1 MTAQASTEPNEPT
14 QAAPR
19 PGGRRW
25 IAAGAGVVVIAV
37 GMGFWRSRAS
47 SHAGA
52 APASSAE
59 ARIVPVSTASVEKRD
74 VPVYLEGLGN
84 ALPLATVTVKSQV
97 DGRLDK
103 VVFQEGQDV
112 HKGDLLAQVDP
123 RPFAIQLHTAEA
135 AMLRDS
141 AQLRNVKLN
150 LSRFHELKERNLI
163 AEQQV
168 DDQQALADQ

>member
-1 MTAQASTEPNEPT
+1 MPARASTEPNEPT
-14 QAAPR
+14 QAAAR

-37 GMGFWRSRAS
+37 GVGFWRSRAS

-84 ALPLATVTVKSQV
+84 ALPLATGTANSPAHAPPHT
-97 DGRLDK
+97 
-103 VVFQEGQDV
+103 VVFPEGP
-112 HKGDLLAQVDP
+112 DLHNSD
-123 RPFAIQLHTAEA
+123 
-135 AMLRDS
+135 
-141 AQLRNVKLN
+141 
-150 LSRFHELKERNLI
+150 
-163 AEQQV
+163 
-168 DDQQALADQ
+168 